1 MTFIFVI
8 FFRKYDS
15 SHDFET
21 DKKEFTN
28 EKNKIVNNIVFYNI
42 IINSLFNSTLPKIS
56 KSHGKDY
63 EFLEEEKS
71 SKLDED
77 ELKEMRRIR
86 LLDIMLWSILNEVGI
101 YSVFLMVLYA
111 ISFFNLNN
119 SSFVYNQLFLST
131 FVNQQSQSEL
141 GLNNVFVFFLFIS
154 FYFHSCPFFCSYFIY
169 AYEIFELN
177 SLSPF

>member
-1 MTFIFVI
+1 M
-8 FFRKYDS
+8 
-15 SHDFET
+15 
-21 DKKEFTN
+21 
-28 EKNKIVNNIVFYNI
+28 
-42 IINSLFNSTLPKIS
+42 S

-71 SKLDED
+71 SKLDDD

-101 YSVFLMVLYA
+101 YVVFLMVLYA

-131 FVNQQSQSEL
+131 FVNQQSQSGL
-141 GLNNVFVFFLFIS
+141 GLKNVFVIFLFIS
-154 FYFHSCPFFCSYFIY
+154 IYFHSCPFF
-169 AYEIFELN
+169 
-177 SLSPF
+177 